1 MSEKEFWREKI
12 SVLLHD
18 QITKPFDIK
27 GHERISEELAKIV
40 NVKAKR
46 GEEDK
51 IASAFDRVP
60 LPGELN
66 AEQIRVSASETYFLH
81 PITGAKLE
89 LNIEEAE
96 QKEYIDKI
104 KEKISVLREQNR
116 DDEKFYHALWWELA
130 ELIDIAQVLPAD
142 TRVPN
147 HSIIDHLD
155 LSAAVKTAIKD
166 SKIDIALLT
175 FSIGPVQQ
183 VIAQARKTIDLW
195 AGSYLLSHLIYKAIE
210 RIGVKYGFDTII
222 FPYLRNNPFVYNTLK
237 RQGVELLTKPTID
250 EKVASLPNIF
260 LAIVPYNEA
269 KNIIKECKEAVISEW
284 KNLADRAKEEI
295 GKNLIDEKNKKH
307 FNEKALQEE
316 FEKQLELFPIINATY
331 IDFPSTPSE
340 LDMRIQAL
348 FNDEEYINDFRKYV
362 KFLEKV
368 KKEGGYKT
376 NEGSFYKF
384 IYKMLTAKLGAVK
397 SVRYFKGYSS
407 NAVIYEHGIPDD
419 FGDGTRACFKVEENL
434 DGETKTDYLGVLN
447 ATKRM
452 LKNILGDIFDKKM
465 IYESTNQIA
474 EKNEVNKKPGKLKNG
489 YIAVLLMD
497 GDRMGKLVSGEN
509 ALTMDKVL
517 HMKALE
523 KMPSELEE
531 YIKET
536 KMFTPAYQRSISR
549 TLGIFSS
556 LVRYIVEVE
565 YNGMLVYAG
574 GDDVLAVLPADKVL
588 KCAND
593 IRKVYSGKEID
604 YPILLENGIY
614 TFDKGFVYRNFAPYA
629 NMMGNATMSA
639 GITIINYKSPLKL
652 ALELARI
659 AEHKAKDEY
668 KRNAFAVTVVR
679 RSGQIDTI
687 GSKWEIN
694 DIDIINKAYEITEL
708 AEIVKLSKRS
718 FYKLSYEDLKLL
730 GKENLQKIVDYM
742 LRKSDAEDK
751 DSYGFRKLKKELYEF
766 FAAFCSN
773 ETSSK
778 QEEKNCLKEAID
790 LLLTIRLT
798 RRGDEK

>member
-18 QITKPFDIK
+18 PITKPFDIR
-27 GHERISEELAKIV
+27 GHERISEELSRMV
-40 NVKAKR
+40 NVESKR

-89 LNIEEAE
+89 LNIEEGK
-96 QKEYIDKI
+96 QKDYIDKI
-104 KEKISVLREQNR
+104 KEKISVLRELNK

-155 LSAAVKTAIKD
+155 LSAAVKTAIKG

-183 VIAQARKTIDLW
+183 VIAQARKTVDLW

-210 RIGVKYGFDTII
+210 KIGVRYGFDTII
-222 FPYLRNNPFVYNTLK
+222 FPYLRNNPFVYRTLK
-237 RQGVELLTKPTID
+237 RQGVQLLTKPTIN
-250 EKVASLPNIF
+250 EKVASLPNVF
-260 LAIVPYNEA
+260 LAIVPYAEA
-269 KNIIKECKEAVISEW
+269 KNIIRECKEAVINEW
-284 KNLADRAKEEI
+284 KDLAYKAKREI
-295 GKNLIDEKNKKH
+295 EKNLTDEENKKQ

-340 LDMRIQAL
+340 LDMRMQVL
-348 FNDEEYINDFRKYV
+348 FNDEEYINDFREYV
-362 KFLEKV
+362 KFLGKIKE
-368 KKEGGYKT
+368 EGGYRT

-384 IYKMLTAKLGAVK
+384 IYKILTAKLGAIK

-407 NAVIYEHGIPDD
+407 NATIYEYGIPDD
-419 FGDGTRACFKVEENL
+419 FGDGTRACFKIEENL
-434 DGETKTDYLGVLN
+434 DGETKTDFLGVLN

-452 LKNILGDIFDKKM
+452 LKNILGDMFDKDM
-465 IYESTNQIA
+465 IYESTERIA
-474 EKNEVNKKPGKLKNG
+474 EKNDVNKERGKLING

-497 GDRMGKLVSGEN
+497 GDRMGKLISGEN

-517 HMKALE
+517 HKKALE
-523 KMPSELEE
+523 KISSELEE
-531 YIKET
+531 YINKT

-549 TLGIFSS
+549 TLGIFSA
-556 LVRYIVEVE
+556 LVRYIVEIE

-574 GDDVLAVLPADKVL
+574 GDDVLALLPADKVL

-593 IRKVYSGKEID
+593 IRKIYSGKEID
-604 YPILLENGIY
+604 YPIILENGMY
-614 TFDKGFVYRNFAPYA
+614 TFDKGFVYRNSVPYA

-639 GITIINYKSPLKL
+639 GIAIINYKSPLKL
-652 ALELARI
+652 ALELARV

-668 KRNAFAVTVVR
+668 RRNAFAVTVVR
-679 RSGQIDTI
+679 RSGQMETI
-687 GSKWEIN
+687 GSKWEDN
-694 DIDIINKAYEITEL
+694 DIDIISKAYEITEL

-718 FYKLSYEDLKLL
+718 FYKIGSEDLKLL
-730 GKENLQKIVDYM
+730 GKENLQKIVDYI
-742 LRKSDAEDK
+742 LRKSDVADK
-751 DSYGFRKLKKELYEF
+751 DSYRFETLKKELYYF
-766 FAAFCSN
+766 FDAFCSN
-773 ETSSK
+773 EASD
-778 QEEKNCLKEAID
+778 EKKAQNCLKHAID